1 MIEAKDLRIG
11 NLITDEF
18 YENFKTI
25 ITVHSINKEG
35 INLEIED
42 DGNWA
47 ECAQRWIGVEYK
59 FDKLFGIPLTPEIL
73 EKCGFVLN
81 GDYYKRQPE
90 FENIEYRLIEF
101 PSGTWIVSK
110 GFINYN
116 HEITAIKYL
125 HQLQNLYFALTNT
138 ELIINL

>member
-11 NLITDEF
+11 NLVTDEF
-18 YENFKTI
+18 YENFNTI

-35 INLEIED
+35 VNLEIED

-73 EKCGFVLN
+73 EKCGFAKLPNCFDCERFHIAKEDEADYWWCFFNKN
-81 GDYYKRQPE
+81 GA
-90 FENIEYRLIEF
+90 
-101 PSGTWIVSK
+101 
-110 GFINYN
+110 FINK
-116 HEITAIKYL
+116 IKYL
-125 HQLQNLYFALTNT
+125 HQLQNLYFALTGE
-138 ELIINL
+138 ELTINL